1 MLPVAAQPYLQA
13 RKVTICN
20 KILLLTANVRQYL
33 DEMPT
38 HSMELVWP
46 TNEPTTYKMTKY

>member
-46 TNEPTTYKMTKY
+46 TNEPTTYK